1 MNKLKGFIKSIQSS
15 ENISVVDID
24 VDGISLCSII
34 VETQKTADYLKVG
47 NEVYILFKE
56 TEVSVGKNVQGL
68 LSLRNQINCTV
79 QNIEKGKVLSKV
91 VLNFKNYNIVSIIT
105 TNSVEKLQLKIG
117 DNVKAFI
124 KSNEVSLME
133 I

>member
-1 MNKLKGFIKSIQSS
+1 
-15 ENISVVDID
+15 
-24 VDGISLCSII
+24 LCSII